1 MEFFWKIG
9 YTSEEDENICAV
21 YTTEGEEKFMK
32 KLLVLLCT
40 GMLAFSL
47 AACGGKDDAGKEST
61 QETAAESTAQESSQA
76 GEQTQPE
83 GTAEGT
89 QGAVQEPSGQGEG
102 TSWSEEMAAIKQAI
116 VDEIGENYWPT
127 MALTPEMLEGSFGL
141 TSDMYEDYLGEM
153 PMISTNV
160 DTLLII
166 KAKSDKVSEVEEA
179 LNAYRE
185 ALVNDTMQYPMNLGK
200 IQASKVETIGN
211 YVCFVQLGAD
221 TLEAMES
228 GDEAVIAHC
237 QEQNN
242 LVIEV
247 IRQNVEK

>member
-1 MEFFWKIG
+1 
-9 YTSEEDENICAV
+9 
-21 YTTEGEEKFMK
+21 MK
-32 KLLVLLCT
+32 KLFVLLCT

-47 AACGGKDDAGKEST
+47 AACTGKEDAGKET
-61 QETAAESTAQESSQA
+61 LEESTAAQSTAAQESGQT

-83 GTAEGT
+83 ESAEGP
-89 QGAVQEPSGQGEG
+89 QDAAGQGEG
-102 TSWSEEMAAIKQAI
+102 WSEEMAAIKQAI
-116 VDEIGENYWPT
+116 VDEIGEDYWPT

-153 PMISTNV
+153 PMISTHV

-179 LNAYRE
+179 LNAYRD
-185 ALVNDTMQYPMNLGK
+185 ALVKDTMQYPMNLGK
-200 IQASKVETIGN
+200 IQASKVETIGS

-221 TLEAMES
+221 TSEAMES

-247 IRQNVEK
+247 IRQSVEK